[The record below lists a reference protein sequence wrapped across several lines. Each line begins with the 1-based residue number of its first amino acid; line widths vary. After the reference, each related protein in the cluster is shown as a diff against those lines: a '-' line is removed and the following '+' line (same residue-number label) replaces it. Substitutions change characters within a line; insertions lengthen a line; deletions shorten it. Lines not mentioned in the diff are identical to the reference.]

1 MNVVVVIYE
10 YIHFNVTKRWGFY
23 NMKLMFFKNVI

>member
-10 YIHFNVTKRWGFY
+10 YIYFNVTKRWGFY
-23 NMKLMFFKNVI
+23 KMKLMFF